1 VIILDEPTSGL
12 DSFMAMTVLSI
23 LKDVSKSGVTVIM
36 IIHQPSYEIYEMID
50 RLALMQLGEF
60 VYQGKASEALNYFR
74 EAGFEAP
81 HLVNPPEFF
90 MKLLR
95 IEDRNN
101 ISEQES
107 RIAPNLK
114 YNESESSHSPDTR
127 HPYLKPSNLIP
138 IKYS

>member
-1 VIILDEPTSGL
+1 
-12 DSFMAMTVLSI
+12 
-23 LKDVSKSGVTVIM
+23 
-36 IIHQPSYEIYEMID
+36 MID

-107 RIAPNLK
+107 RIAQLL
-114 YNESESSHSPDTR
+114 T
-127 HPYLKPSNLIP
+127 
-138 IKYS
+138 